1 MADFGTSPQRVRL
14 GQALRRL
21 RLAAGHSGEELA
33 RRGGW
38 SQSKVSRLE
47 LGQGLFRP
55 SEVERW
61 LQLTGATEAERA
73 SVVALAE
80 ALSTEVTRWRRAE
93 MLGLARLQMDIA
105 RVEAT
110 SRLIQTYQPLA
121 VPGLLQTAEYTR
133 RLMLLVYPDGRPD
146 IQAAVS
152 ARQARQEIL
161 YDPSRRLEFIV
172 AEAALRW
179 HVGADAMWGQIDR
192 MLPLATQ
199 PQIVIGLLP
208 SAAAMS
214 TWNAHGFSIFSER
227 EDEPP
232 IVDVEV
238 LHSGLTVTDP
248 DDVEAYRAAFER
260 LRQAALWGAD
270 AERALRATQ
279 AAL

>member
-93 MLGLARLQMDIA
+93 MLGLARLPMDIA

-133 RLMLLVYPDGRPD
+133 RLMLLVYPGGRPD

-192 MLPLATQ
+192 MLSLATQ

-214 TWNAHGFSIFSER
+214 TWNAHGFSNLQR
-227 EDEPP
+227 ARGRAPHRRRRGAP
-232 IVDVEV
+232 
-238 LHSGLTVTDP
+238 LWTHSDRSG
-248 DDVEAYRAAFER
+248 
-260 LRQAALWGAD
+260 
-270 AERALRATQ
+270 
-279 AAL
+279 